1 MERFGLMPKVQSI
14 SMNEKKDYLVVR
26 RCLWGSVVWQG
37 LALSALNTRLLKR
50 NVASIDMQASP
61 E

>member
-1 MERFGLMPKVQSI
+1 
-14 SMNEKKDYLVVR
+14 MNEKKDYLVVR